1 MKLATFRGGIHPYE
15 GKELSKEHPIENHV
29 PKSDT
34 MVYPV
39 VQHIGAPALPVV
51 KPGDAVLVGQCIA
64 EANGFIS
71 ANVLSSVSGTV
82 KAMEPRLTAS
92 GAYVDCIIITNDF
105 TYRAVEGFDTPREYE
120 HFSPEEILAEIR
132 AAGVVGMGGA
142 GFPTHVKLSPKNPE
156 AVDTIIVNGAE
167 CEPYLTSDER
177 IMLEEPDRVVG
188 GLKIILKLFPNAK
201 GVIAIESNKPE
212 VIKLL
217 SSMVEGEARIRVCPL
232 KTKYPQGGERALINA
247 VTGRTIHY
255 QMLPADV
262 GCIVSNVDSTIAVY
276 NAVARKKS
284 LFRRIITVTGDAI
297 AQPRNF
303 RVPTGVMYREL
314 VEAAGGFVKEPE
326 KILSGGPMMG
336 QALFSL
342 DVPVAKTTSALTC
355 MSKDQVTEYEESPC
369 IRCGR
374 CVDVCPGRI
383 VPVLAADYA
392 KRGDLAMF
400 EKVDGL
406 ECCECGCCTYVC
418 PAKRPLMQ
426 LLKQARK
433 ETLAK
438 KRRK

>member
-15 GKELSKEHPIENHV
+15 GKTLSREHAIENYS
-29 PKSDT
+29 PKSET
-34 MVYPV
+34 MVFPV
-39 VQHIGAPALPVV
+39 IQHIGAPAVPVV
-51 KPGDAVLVGQCIA
+51 KSGDAVLVGQCIA
-64 EANGFIS
+64 QAQGFVS
-71 ANVLSSVSGTV
+71 ANVLSSVSGIV
-82 KAMEPRLTAS
+82 KGIEKRLTAS
-92 GAYVDCIIITNDF
+92 GNMVDCIIVTNDF
-105 TYRAVEGFDTPREYE
+105 QYDAVDGFDTPRDYS
-120 HFSPEEILAEIR
+120 HFGREEIIAEIK

-156 AVDTIIVNGAE
+156 NIDVVIVNGAE

-177 IMLEEPDRVVG
+177 IMLEEPERVIG
-188 GLKIILKLFPNAK
+188 GLEILLKLFPNAN
-201 GVIAIESNKPE
+201 GVIAVENNKPE
-212 VIKLL
+212 VIQLFSDMLAGKER
-217 SSMVEGEARIRVCPL
+217 MRVCSL
-232 KTKYPQGGERALINA
+232 KTKYPQGGERSLIYA
-247 VTGRTIHY
+247 VTGRTINY

-276 NAVARKKS
+276 NAVARKKG

-297 AQPRNF
+297 ASPRNF

-314 VEAAGGFVKEPE
+314 LEAAGGFVKEPE
-326 KILSGGPMMG
+326 KILFGGPMMG
-336 QALFSL
+336 QAMFSL

-355 MSKDQVTEYEESPC
+355 MSVDQVAQQEESPC

-383 VPVLAADYA
+383 VPMLAADYA
-392 KRGDLAMF
+392 KQGNLEMF

-426 LLKQARK
+426 WLRQARRD
-433 ETLAK
+433 TLAK
-438 KRRK
+438 KRGK